1 MQALMAPVKAHV
13 RNGYFVSDEPANLP
27 EGTSVELHLVTT
39 DALADLDAEARAEL
53 HQAIR
58 EGFEEAK
65 AGRTIPAEQ
74 WLAELRSRL

>member
-1 MQALMAPVKAHV
+1 
-13 RNGYFVSDEPANLP
+13 VSD
-27 EGTSVELHLVTT
+27 
-39 DALADLDAEARAEL
+39 AERAEL

-58 EGFEEAK
+58 EGFEDAK